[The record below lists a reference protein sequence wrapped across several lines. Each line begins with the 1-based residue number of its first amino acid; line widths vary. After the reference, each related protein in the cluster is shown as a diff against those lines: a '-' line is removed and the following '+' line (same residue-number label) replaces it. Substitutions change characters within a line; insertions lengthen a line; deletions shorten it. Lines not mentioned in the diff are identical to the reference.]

1 MNDEQEI
8 WYGFCTY
15 WTDDWE
21 ALAHHTVPEGAA
33 ISSGIPCCPECKSP
47 GYQMTLKN
55 WNDGIAKYEAEDNAG
70 YGKFIEELKG
80 KCHGK
85 TTIAEL
91 WEQTK
96 AAHLGLLAEG
106 SPEEEE

>member
-47 GYQMTLKN
+47 GFQMTLQD
-55 WNDGIAKYEAEDNAG
+55 WNEGIKKYEADDNPG
-70 YGKFIEELKG
+70 YGAFINEMKSMCSGPKVTL
-80 KCHGK
+80 
-85 TTIAEL
+85 AEL
-91 WEQTK
+91 WEQK
-96 AAHLGLLAEG
+96 KGMLAEEAA
-106 SPEEEE
+106 SQEEEE